1 MEGEGKNKKT
11 HAAHGRG
18 RERDDKI
25 GKCKWEYPQAWS
37 EKSNFFPPSTLP
49 LDIGLGEIHTR
60 MYLARL
66 TLYTAIRT
74 AVVGVRGVPDELGV
88 KARTDDDDWP
98 WESV

>member
-1 MEGEGKNKKT
+1 M
-11 HAAHGRG
+11 
-18 RERDDKI
+18 
-25 GKCKWEYPQAWS
+25 
-37 EKSNFFPPSTLP
+37 
-49 LDIGLGEIHTR
+49 GEIHTR